1 MEAAKNR
8 VRVSMTAAVA
18 LMGASSVQAQTAD
31 EILEKHLAAV
41 GGRAALSKLT
51 SQVATGTVAIS
62 AQGADIG
69 GSIEISKRAP
79 NKSRTLMKL
88 DVSALGAGAGEMIV
102 DQRCDGKTAF
112 ASNNLQGDREITGS
126 QLQNMLNASFP
137 SPLLAYK
144 EAGGKVELQGQDKA
158 GGRPAFVLLYT
169 PKAGPVAKLFIDAET
184 FLVAR
189 TVTTLDVP
197 AAGGPVE
204 QTTDVGDYRV
214 VDGVKTAF
222 SVTVTGAAQTVSIT
236 LSKVEFNV
244 PIDDAIFSRP
254 GVK

>member
-1 MEAAKNR
+1 MEAAMNR
-8 VRVSMTAAVA
+8 VLVSMAAAIA

-31 EILEKHLAAV
+31 EIVEKHLAAV

-69 GSIEISKRAP
+69 GSIEISKKAP

-88 DVSALGAGAGEMIV
+88 DVSALGAGEMIV

-112 ASNNLQGDREITGS
+112 ASNSLQGDREITGS

-137 SPLLAYK
+137 SPLLTYK

-169 PKAGPVAKLFIDAET
+169 PKAGPAAKLFIDAET
-184 FLVAR
+184 FLVVR

-197 AAGGPVE
+197 AAGGSVE
-204 QTTDVGDYRV
+204 QTTEVGDYRV

-222 SVTVTGAAQTVSIT
+222 SVTVSGPTQTVAIA

-244 PIDDAIFSRP
+244 PLDESIFSRP

>member
-1 MEAAKNR
+1 MNR
-8 VRVSMTAAVA
+8 VLVPMTAAVA

-31 EILEKHLAAV
+31 EIVEKHLAAV

-69 GSIEISKRAP
+69 GSIEISKKAP

-88 DVSALGAGAGEMIV
+88 DLSALGAGEMIV
-102 DQRCDGKTAF
+102 DQRCDGKSAF

-137 SPLLAYK
+137 SPLLTYK

-158 GGRPAFVLLYT
+158 GRRPAFVLLYT
-169 PKAGPVAKLFIDAET
+169 PKAGPASKLFIDAET

-197 AAGGPVE
+197 AAGGVAE
-204 QTTDVGDYRV
+204 QTTDVSDYRV

-222 SVTVTGAAQTVSIT
+222 SVTVTGTAQTVSIT
-236 LSKVEFNV
+236 LSKVEFNM

>member
-1 MEAAKNR
+1 MEADMNR
-8 VRVSMTAAVA
+8 ALVSMAAAAA
-18 LMGASSVQAQTAD
+18 LTWASSARAQTAD
-31 EILEKHLAAV
+31 EIVEKHLAAM
-41 GGRAALSKLT
+41 GGRAALAKLT

-62 AQGADIG
+62 AQGADFG
-69 GSIEISKRAP
+69 GTIELSKKAP

-88 DVSALGAGAGEMIV
+88 DLSALGGSEMVV

-137 SPLLAYK
+137 SPLLTYK
-144 EAGGKVELQGQDKA
+144 EAGAKLELQGKETV
-158 GGRPAFVLLYT
+158 GGRPVFVLAFT
-169 PKAGPVAKLFIDAET
+169 PAAGPASKLFIDAES

-189 TVTTLDVP
+189 SVTKLDVP
-197 AAGGPVE
+197 EAGGTIE
-204 QTTDVGDYRV
+204 QTTDIGDYRV

-222 SVTVTGAAQTVSIT
+222 SVTVAGAAQTVTIA

-244 PIDDAIFSRP
+244 PLDESVFSRP

>member
-1 MEAAKNR
+1 MNR
-8 VRVSMTAAVA
+8 VLVPMTAAVA

-31 EILEKHLAAV
+31 EIVEKHLAAV

-69 GSIEISKRAP
+69 GSIEISKKAP

-88 DVSALGAGAGEMIV
+88 DLSALGAGEMIV
-102 DQRCDGKTAF
+102 DQRCDGKSAF

-137 SPLLAYK
+137 SPLLTYK

-169 PKAGPVAKLFIDAET
+169 PKAGPASRLFIDAET

-197 AAGGPVE
+197 AAGGSVE
-204 QTTDVGDYRV
+204 QTTDLGDYRV

-222 SVTVTGAAQTVSIT
+222 SVTVAGAAQTVSIT
-236 LSKVEFNV
+236 LSKVEFNM

>member
-1 MEAAKNR
+1 MNR
-8 VRVSMTAAVA
+8 VLVSMAVA
-18 LMGASSVQAQTAD
+18 MALTGASTARAQTAD
-31 EILEKHLAAV
+31 EIVEKHLAAM

-51 SQVATGTVAIS
+51 SQVAAGSVQIS
-62 AQGADIG
+62 AQGADFG
-69 GSIEISKRAP
+69 GTIEISKKAP

-88 DVSALGAGAGEMIV
+88 DLSALGGSEMVV

-112 ASNNLQGDREITGS
+112 ASNSLQGDREITGS

-137 SPLLAYK
+137 SPLLTYK
-144 EAGGKVELQGQDKA
+144 EAGAKVELQGQDKA
-158 GGRPAFVLLYT
+158 GGRAVFVLLYT
-169 PKAGPVAKLFIDAET
+169 PKAGPAAKLFIDTET

-197 AAGGPVE
+197 AAGGTVE
-204 QTTDVGDYRV
+204 QTTELGDYRV

-222 SVTVTGAAQTVSIT
+222 SVTVAGAAQTIIIT
-236 LSKVEFNV
+236 LTKAEFNT
-244 PIDDAIFSRP
+244 PIDDAVFNRP

>member
-1 MEAAKNR
+1 MEAAMKR
-8 VRVSMTAAVA
+8 VLVSMTAAVA
-18 LMGASSVQAQTAD
+18 LLGASSVQAQTAD
-31 EILEKHLAAV
+31 EIVEKHLAAV

-69 GSIEISKRAP
+69 GSIEISKKAP

-88 DVSALGAGAGEMIV
+88 DLSALGGSEMIV

-137 SPLLAYK
+137 SPLLAYR

-169 PKAGPVAKLFIDAET
+169 PKAGPVSKLFIDAET

-197 AAGGPVE
+197 AAGGVVE

-236 LSKVEFNV
+236 LSKVEFNM
-244 PIDDAIFSRP
+244 PIDDAVFSRP
-254 GVK
+254 AVK